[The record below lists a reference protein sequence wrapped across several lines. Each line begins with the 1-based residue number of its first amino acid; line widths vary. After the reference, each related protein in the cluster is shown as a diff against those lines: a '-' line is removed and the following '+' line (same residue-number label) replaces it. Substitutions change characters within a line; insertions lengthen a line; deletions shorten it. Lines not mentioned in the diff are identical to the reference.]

1 MMENKRYDEI
11 KLRIDVERK
20 NGHDGIA
27 IGCDEAKVFLTLN
40 KNVCSEVR
48 CLIVVIMDSY
58 TNGTRIFYFDDRKSD
73 LELEDAYDDFQR
85 ILTLLKNLN

>member
-1 MMENKRYDEI
+1 MENKKYEEI
-11 KLRIDVERK
+11 KLRIEIERK

-40 KNVCSEVR
+40 ENVCSEVR

-58 TNGTRIFYFDDRKSD
+58 TNGTRTFFFDDRKSD
-73 LELEDAYDDFQR
+73 DELEDAYDDFIR
-85 ILTLLKNLN
+85 MLMLLKNLN